1 MMKTAL
7 IAGSSGLIGKQ
18 LIQKLIESDQYKLIY
33 SISRKQSATADPKL
47 KEIVT
52 DFDHLSELKFE
63 ESVDDVFCTLGT
75 TIKKAGSRQNFKKV
89 DYRYIIDLANLT
101 RQAGASK
108 FIVVSSMG
116 ADPKSSIFYNQVKG
130 MTENALKGVGFDHLI
145 ILRPSLL
152 LGDRAEFRFGEKL
165 SSVFMKV
172 FKFMIPD
179 KYKAIEGAKVAA
191 CMVKMAIQSTG
202 PVSIV
207 ESGEI
212 LRSSLP
218 E

>member
-1 MMKTAL
+1 MKTAL

-52 DFDHLSELKFE
+52 DFDHLSELKFD

>member
-1 MMKTAL
+1 MKTAL

-75 TIKKAGSRQNFKKV
+75 TIKKAGSRENFKKV

-130 MTENALKGVGFDHLI
+130 MTENALKDVGFDHLI

-179 KYKAIEGAKVAA
+179 NYKAIEGAKVAA

>member
-75 TIKKAGSRQNFKKV
+75 TIKKAGSRENFKKV

-130 MTENALKGVGFDHLI
+130 MTENALKDVGFDHLI

-179 KYKAIEGAKVAA
+179 NYKAIEGAKVAA

>member
-1 MMKTAL
+1 MKTAL

-18 LIQKLIESDQYKLIY
+18 LIQKLIESDQYKIIY
-33 SISRKQSATADPKL
+33 SISRKQSTTADPKL

-75 TIKKAGSRQNFKKV
+75 TIKKAGSRENFKKV
-89 DYRYIIDLANLT
+89 DYRYIIDLANIT

-130 MTENALKGVGFDHLI
+130 MTENALKEVGFDHLI

-165 SSVFMKV
+165 SSVFMKA

-179 KYKAIEGAKVAA
+179 NYKAIEGATVAA

-202 PVSIV
+202 PVSII

-212 LRSSLP
+212 LRASLP